1 MLGKRITI
9 IIILALQAL
18 SWSTSV
24 AGAEIILP
32 ELNLVE
38 WPITIRASL
47 LLGTIIQGLLLFLFF
62 FGRQE
67 IQSSFYRRSLLILLT
82 VASIYTS
89 FFIIYSSL
97 VDMRKNSEEIKL
109 YNSVTKAV
117 NSSKIYQE
125 KTSILDKRNN
135 LINDRDKRKR
145 ETVRPPNNP
154 NAPELPRG
162 EDPEY
167 KKQTREIEKIN
178 EENTDLAQIE
188 KIKKSLPDD
197 QDDKK
202 IPDDQDDKKIENVD
216 KNKAIEPL
224 SLLTDEIRKQVYESV
239 TGKKVSE
246 NYSKTKLNDEILKKL
261 KQDLE
266 YSEFGYFLIPVEK
279 VFNRNPE
286 AIVALCIASF
296 IDIISLIFGLFG
308 NCYANN

>member
-24 AGAEIILP
+24 AGAGIILP

-67 IQSSFYRRSLLILLT
+67 IQSSFYRRNLLILLT

-97 VDMRKNSEEIKL
+97 VDIRKNSEEIKL
-109 YNSVTKAV
+109 YNSLTKAV

-125 KTSILDKRNN
+125 KTSILEKRNN

-145 ETVRPPNNP
+145 EQVTPPNNP
-154 NAPELPRG
+154 NAPKLPRG
-162 EDPEY
+162 EDP
-167 KKQTREIEKIN
+167 
-178 EENTDLAQIE
+178 
-188 KIKKSLPDD
+188 
-197 QDDKK
+197 
-202 IPDDQDDKKIENVD
+202 
-216 KNKAIEPL
+216 
-224 SLLTDEIRKQVYESV
+224 
-239 TGKKVSE
+239 
-246 NYSKTKLNDEILKKL
+246 
-261 KQDLE
+261 
-266 YSEFGYFLIPVEK
+266 
-279 VFNRNPE
+279 
-286 AIVALCIASF
+286 
-296 IDIISLIFGLFG
+296 
-308 NCYANN
+308 